1 MKKVCELGH
10 RKYLGM
16 LSTVKTTVDPLD
28 ANSLYTSG
36 QVNLDMGRS
45 GTLGTGSGH
54 RLATNFTFAPSSID
68 RCFGRLF
75 WRRGFRDLFALSGA
89 SRFFDHWERWRKRV
103 IRVPEISS
111 VFGRKNYD
119 GKVC

>member
-1 MKKVCELGH
+1 MPLRFFLVTLSQRATNFFGENSVIFVIREVSASNSLGNLSTIGMKKVCELGH

-16 LSTVKTTVDPLD
+16 LSAVKTAVDSFD
-28 ANSLYTSG
+28 TDSLYTPG

-75 WRRGFRDLFALSGA
+75 W
-89 SRFFDHWERWRKRV
+89 
-103 IRVPEISS
+103 
-111 VFGRKNYD
+111 
-119 GKVC
+119 

>member
-75 WRRGFRDLFALSGA
+75 WRRGFDDLSGLWA
-89 SRFFDHWERWRKRV
+89 SRCFFSHRTK
-103 IRVPEISS
+103 
-111 VFGRKNYD
+111 
-119 GKVC
+119 